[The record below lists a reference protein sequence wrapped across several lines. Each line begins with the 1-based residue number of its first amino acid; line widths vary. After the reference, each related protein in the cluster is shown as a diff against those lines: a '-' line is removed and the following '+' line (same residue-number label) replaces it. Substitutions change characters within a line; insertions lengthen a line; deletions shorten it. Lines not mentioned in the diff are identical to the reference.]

1 MAQLDSTEHVLPVVP
16 IRDGIVFPGTE
27 MILTFGRARSVAA
40 IEAAQSTGKRVVLVM
55 QRNPAINEPTPSDL
69 HTIGTIGEI
78 VQMMKNEGE
87 INALVRGVTKVEI
100 LSYESVEPYFV
111 ARVLGIADTA
121 EDDDEVKALF
131 NFLSNELRRAVKLGK
146 TMDFLTFMNIMSG
159 ITPLALSYHVAGV
172 LDLKPDER
180 QALLEVNSVKTRLE
194 KEIAHLG
201 REVKILE
208 LERKIANKT
217 QEKFEKGMREQVLRE
232 RMKTIEKEL
241 GENDENKEI
250 KELADKVKK
259 AGMPT
264 EVRVKAEKEL
274 SRLAQMSQYN
284 PEASYVRTYLDWLVE
299 LPWSFASPNNV
310 IITDAERV
318 LNEDHYGLKK
328 MKERILEF
336 LAVMKLRAHMEDAE
350 TTVKSE
356 GKKPTGK
363 SAPTILCFVG
373 PPGVGKTSLGK
384 SIARSLGRKFVK
396 MSLGG
401 IRDEAEIRGHRRTYV
416 GSMPGRII
424 QGVKQAGTKNPV
436 FMLDEI
442 DKVGADF
449 RGDPSAALLEA
460 LDPEQNYAFS
470 DHYLEVP
477 FDLSQVFFITTC
489 NVLDTIPP
497 ALRDRLEIIHFP
509 GYIEDEKFHIGRDFL
524 FEKQRLLHGVPK
536 GTVKLSDQS
545 IREIIRRYTREAGV
559 RNLEREIATIFRKIA
574 KKIADNG
581 KKKSTFSI
589 APKNL
594 HTYLGPY
601 KFTSYLAEKKDEVG
615 MVTGL
620 AWTEAGGDI
629 LFIEVA
635 LMPGR
640 GNLALT
646 GQLGDVMKESGQ
658 AAMSYVRSRWKVL
671 GLPEKFYQKLDVHV
685 HVPEGAVPKDG
696 PSAGAAIATALV
708 SALTKIAARRSVA
721 MTGEITL
728 RGRVLEIGGVKEKV
742 IAAHRAGIRTLILPK
757 NNKKDL
763 EDIPK
768 DVLSDLTFHFVE
780 HMDEV
785 LKIALAKPLLR
796 QKIESALS
804 HMPSR
809 GLTA

>member
-1 MAQLDSTEHVLPVVP
+1 MEHTLPVVP

-27 MILTFGRARSVAA
+27 MILTFGRARSVSA
-40 IEAAQSTGKRVVLVM
+40 IEAAQTSGKRVILVM
-55 QRNPAINEPTPSDL
+55 QKNPSINDPTPSDL
-69 HTIGTIGEI
+69 HTTGTIGEI

-87 INALVRGVTKVEI
+87 INALVRGIAKVEL
-100 LSYESVEPYFV
+100 LSYESLEPFFV
-111 ARVLGIADTA
+111 AKVIEVTDTQ
-121 EDDDEVKALF
+121 ENDDEVKAQF
-131 NFLSNELRRAVKLGK
+131 NFLSTELRRAVKLGK
-146 TMDFLTFMNIMSG
+146 TMDFLTFMNMMSG
-159 ITPLALSYHVAGV
+159 VTPLALSYHLAGV
-172 LDLKPDER
+172 LDIKPEER
-180 QALLEVNSVKTRLE
+180 QELLEMRSVKERLE
-194 KEIAHLG
+194 REIHLLG
-201 REVKILE
+201 HELKILE
-208 LERKIANKT
+208 LERKIASKT
-217 QEKFEKGMREQVLRE
+217 QEKFDKGMREQVLRE

-241 GENDENKEI
+241 GEEGEGKET
-250 KELADKVKK
+250 KELLDKIKA
-259 AGMPT
+259 AGMPE
-264 EVRVKAEKEL
+264 EVQKKAEKEVRRL
-274 SRLAQMSQYN
+274 SQMSQYN
-284 PEASYVRTYLDWLVE
+284 PEASYVRTYLEWLIE
-299 LPWSFASPNNV
+299 LPWAAASPNNV
-310 IITDAERV
+310 VIRDAETV
-318 LNEDHYGLKK
+318 LNRDHFGLKK
-328 MKERILEF
+328 IKERIIEF
-336 LAVMKLRAHMEDAE
+336 LAVMKLRAHDGEQ
-350 TTVKSE
+350 KS
-356 GKKPTGK
+356 TGK

-373 PPGVGKTSLGK
+373 PPGVGKTSIGK
-384 SIARSLGRKFVK
+384 SIARALGRKFVK

-416 GSMPGRII
+416 GALPGRII
-424 QGVKQAGTKNPV
+424 QGIKQAGTKNPV

-442 DKVGADF
+442 DKVGTDF
-449 RGDPSAALLEA
+449 RGDPSSALLEA
-460 LDPEQNYAFS
+460 LDPEQNNAFS

-509 GYIEDEKFHIGRDFL
+509 GYTEDEKFHIGRDFL
-524 FEKQRLLHGVPK
+524 FEKQRVNHGIPK
-536 GTVKLSDQS
+536 ESVTLTDQAL
-545 IREIIRRYTREAGV
+545 REIIRRYTREAGV
-559 RNLEREIATIFRKIA
+559 RNLEREIATLFRKIA
-574 KKIADNG
+574 KKIAEGNG
-581 KKKSTFSI
+581 KAQKTYAIGSKD
-589 APKNL
+589 L
-594 HTYLGPY
+594 HGYLGPY
-601 KFTSYLAEKKDEVG
+601 KFSSYLAEKKDEVG

-640 GNLALT
+640 GILTLT

-671 GLPEKFYQKLDVHV
+671 GLPEKFFQKLDVHV

-708 SALTKIAARRSVA
+708 SALTKIPAKRTVA

-768 DVLSDLTFHFVE
+768 NVLSDLTIHFVE

-785 LKIALAKPLLR
+785 LKIALLKTRSPEKMYTRPALHL
-796 QKIESALS
+796 SA
-804 HMPSR
+804 
-809 GLTA
+809 